1 VIHVPVL
8 VEEAVAALQ
17 IREAGTYV
25 DGTFGRGGHSAAIL
39 ARLGVRGRLLAFD
52 QDPEAHA
59 DRALQDPRLE
69 LIHGRFS
76 TMSAALAERGVRAV
90 AGVLLDLGVSS
101 PQLDRAERGF
111 SFMKEGPLDM
121 RMDTTRGET
130 AAEWLN
136 RADEEEIREVIAT
149 YGEERFAKAVAAK
162 IVEARAREPF
172 RTTRQLA
179 EVVGRAV
186 RTREPGQHP
195 ATRTFQAL
203 RIHVNQ
209 ELEELEV
216 TLPQAA
222 RLLERGGRLA
232 VISFHSLE
240 DRIVKRFFN
249 ERAGKESRGSRHLPE
264 QSVKFEAPS
273 FEIVNSRPLTPSK
286 GELEVNPRARSARL
300 RAAQRTDAPSWPL
313 DEDELGVPS
322 VED

>member
-1 VIHVPVL
+1 VSEVSHVPVL
-8 VEEAVAALQ
+8 LEEAIAALNV
-17 IREAGTYV
+17 REDQTYV

-39 ARLGVRGRLLAFD
+39 ARLGVRGRLFAFD

-59 DRALQDPRLE
+59 HRALEDPRLE
-69 LIHGRFS
+69 LIHARFS
-76 TMSAALAERGVRAV
+76 TMKEALAARGVQQV
-90 AGVLLDLGVSS
+90 AGVLLDIGVSS
-101 PQLDRAERGF
+101 PQLDQPERGF

-136 RADEEEIREVIAT
+136 RADERDIREVIST
-149 YGEERFAKAVAAK
+149 YGEERFAKSIAAA
-162 IVEARAREPF
+162 IVDARQLEPL

-209 ELEELEV
+209 ELEELEM

-222 RLLERGGRLA
+222 DLLQPGGRLA
-232 VISFHSLE
+232 VVSFHSLE
-240 DRIVKRFFN
+240 DRIVKSFI
-249 ERAGKESRGSRHLPE
+249 RARSTADTLPRGVPVRAADLPPPQLRAIGKA
-264 QSVKFEAPS
+264 VKPS
-273 FEIVNSRPLTPSK
+273 DA
-286 GELEVNPRARSARL
+286 EVRRNPRARSAVL
-300 RAAQRTDAPSWPL
+300 RVAEKNR
-313 DEDELGVPS
+313 
-322 VED
+322 